1 MSIMLEQTKKVVVL
15 LVTIWPTLLM
25 HWIMTLGGQIFSLV
39 LMFLDGD
46 VWVAEGS
53 NVTNLSHK
61 LGNHLNNTFFVMFS
75 SCSPGN

>member
-1 MSIMLEQTKKVVVL
+1 MSILMLQTKKMVLLL

-46 VWVAEGS
+46 VWVAEDS

-61 LGNHLNNTFFVMFS
+61 LGNHLNNTFFVMY
-75 SCSPGN
+75 